1 MENTE
6 DIKEVVCFNTPDEP
20 IRLTGL
26 PLNEIPPDT
35 PNFLTDR
42 TYFDILDGVAC
53 GVPVT
58 KILGN
63 MGCEQKITGRIIRWI
78 YKDDSRKEEYLRARA
93 IGSEILAD
101 EMIEI
106 ADGRMDADNPI
117 PEDIARS
124 KLKIDTRRFLIG
136 VNNKERFADVP
147 KVEVNI
153 NLLDAMKAADAR
165 LTIDA
170 ETIE

>member
-1 MENTE
+1 
-6 DIKEVVCFNTPDEP
+6 VY
-20 IRLTGL
+20 GL
-26 PLNEIPPDT
+26 PSSLF
-35 PNFLTDR
+35 FL
-42 TYFDILDGVAC
+42 LV
-53 GVPVT
+53 
-58 KILGN
+58 L
-63 MGCEQKITGRIIRWI
+63 
-78 YKDDSRKEEYLRARA
+78 
-93 IGSEILAD
+93 
-101 EMIEI
+101 
-106 ADGRMDADNPI
+106 
-117 PEDIARS
+117 